1 MLPAWFLLAALCA
14 AAYAL
19 EGVWV
24 KRLRGRFRPE
34 FLGWVAAT
42 LTLPILMTALY
53 IQGWP
58 EIRPG
63 FYFALA
69 MTILGNTAGIICF
82 FRAISMGELSVVY
95 PLLALSPAWMLL
107 STRLITGEFPSRA
120 GLAGVL
126 LCTSGCY
133 ALGLDKSGL
142 LSPFRNLWKDAGGR
156 YALLTSVIWS
166 VTANFDKRAVEASS
180 AMFYPVC
187 HGIGLSMSLYLLTVR
202 NCKDEFRRLATWD
215 GAWRIGVLALII
227 SVLVVSQFFAVD
239 KAQATYVIAVKRSGM
254 VLAVLLG
261 WLLYE
266 EPYGP
271 RRLALSVVVL
281 AGLLLML
288 K

>member
-1 MLPAWFLLAALCA
+1 MLPSWFLLAAVCA

-42 LTLPILMTALY
+42 LTLPVLGTALY
-53 IQGWP
+53 LQGWP
-58 EIRPG
+58 EIKPG

-69 MTILGNTAGIICF
+69 MTVLGNTVGIICF
-82 FRAISMGELSVVY
+82 FRALSLGELSVVY

-126 LCTSGCY
+126 LCTGGCY
-133 ALGLDKSGL
+133 ALGLDKGGL
-142 LSPFRNLWKDAGGR
+142 LSPLRNLWNDAGGR

-166 VTANFDKRAVEASS
+166 VTSNFDKKAVETSS
-180 AMFYPVC
+180 AMFYPAA
-187 HGIGLSMSLYLLTVR
+187 HGIGLSLSLYLLTVR
-202 NCKDEFRRLATWD
+202 RCTDEFRLLASWD
-215 GAWRIGVLALII
+215 GAWRIGVLTLII
-227 SVLVVSQFFAVD
+227 CVLVVSQFFAVD
-239 KAQATYVIAVKRSGM
+239 LAQATYVIAVKRSGM

-261 WLLYE
+261 WLLYK

-271 RRLALSVVVL
+271 RRLGLSLLVL